1 VPPTEPPSR
10 TGPRWGLRTLGFLT
24 LALASVLLSNL
35 DAADGRSD
43 YALLTFLGTVVGL
56 VGAAWCTVRGIR
68 EWTGLNR
75 L

>member
-1 VPPTEPPSR
+1 
-10 TGPRWGLRTLGFLT
+10 LLT
-24 LALASVLLSNL
+24 LALVSVLLSNL
-35 DAADGRSD
+35 DAGDGRSD

-56 VGAAWCTVRGIR
+56 VGAAYCTIRGIR